1 MRDNDN
7 RRNIEKLKEL
17 EGEVL
22 AEQIKSMI
30 NMYYYTE
37 RSYILGKEKE
47 RKKKKLEAE
56 EDAEDRLAAKATG
69 DKSETQTVIS
79 GGTAR
84 TGLGGGSARKVNEQ

>member
-37 RSYILGKEKE
+37 HSYILGKEKITQ
-47 RKKKKLEAE
+47 KE
-56 EDAEDRLAAKATG
+56 ETG
-69 DKSETQTVIS
+69 S
-79 GGTAR
+79 
-84 TGLGGGSARKVNEQ
+84 